1 MDSADYLDVAL
12 RLANSDLA
20 DVAAL
25 RTALHEEPWWADRAT
40 ERDLRALRPVAA
52 GLRCAFDAAIDDR
65 RQDVLTQ
72 VNALLSAHPLRPT
85 LSAGHGDLE
94 SPNWHVHVADPED
107 SPGREVA
114 AAAAWGLAQ
123 AIVRHGLDR
132 WGRCAAE
139 GCGAYFR
146 DTSTNRTKRF
156 CSARCANRVHVAAF
170 RSRVSDGVCVSSS
183 TTNPAVAD
191 R

>member
-20 DVAAL
+20 DLAAL

-40 ERDLRALRPVAA
+40 DADLAALRPVAA
-52 GLRCAFDAAIDDR
+52 GLRRAFDAAIADHPESVQR
-65 RQDVLTQ
+65 E
-72 VNALLSAHPLRPT
+72 VNALLNAHPLRPT
-85 LSAGHGDLE
+85 LSAGHGGVD
-94 SPNWHVHVADPED
+94 STPNWHVHVARPDD

-123 AIVRHGLDR
+123 AIVRYGLTR
-132 WGRCAAE
+132 WGRCAADD
-139 GCGAYFR
+139 CHAYYR
-146 DTSTNRTKRF
+146 DTSTNRSKRF

-170 RSRVSDGVCVSSS
+170 RSR
-183 TTNPAVAD
+183 TTS
-191 R
+191 